1 MGLVSLNRK
10 GTGLQHLNAFKRKY
24 RVLQCPVKN
33 VAKET
38 AGSQGQTNKSLGKLA
53 AVPYPVLGDDPLL
66 QWSQRKHQSSWS
78 PEIKVKQEV
87 RESSGNGAQVKG
99 CLEHKDPS
107 CIRGQRVLFGHTE
120 ANSEIQTRHPG
131 SGWREGR
138 ACSVHQEI
146 TSVQTAAA
154 CSTSLQQQAL
164 HTCFQTRS

>member
-1 MGLVSLNRK
+1 MIHCWSGPK
-10 GTGLQHLNAFKRKY
+10 GSTK
-24 RVLQCPVKN
+24 
-33 VAKET
+33 
-38 AGSQGQTNKSLGKLA
+38 
-53 AVPYPVLGDDPLL
+53 
-66 QWSQRKHQSSWS
+66 SSWS

-87 RESSGNGAQVKG
+87 RESSGNGARVKG

-120 ANSEIQTRHPG
+120 ANSEIQTRRPG

-138 ACSVHQEI
+138 ACSMHQEI

-164 HTCFQTRS
+164 HTCFQTRSWTQRLKLSPQWRHLCLVLAEGIALLGIKYSSKIDQPKASLLKFFLK